1 MSYNWLIPTMQ
12 TFISKA
18 EDNACHNAC
27 MLDDGD
33 GKRRSVEEGVVGV
46 DAPMPRREM
55 EMTLIMVPSM
65 VWGRVNL

>member
-1 MSYNWLIPTMQ
+1 
-12 TFISKA
+12 
-18 EDNACHNAC
+18 
-27 MLDDGD
+27 
-33 GKRRSVEEGVVGV
+33 VVGV